1 MCRMVVTSCLH
12 RTSSKAWP
20 YSILPCVTQFLQQRT
35 DAAGPVTRAT
45 TDSIPNNSC
54 SGSQAS
60 ATQQCRRC
68 QHRRLSRCH
77 KIAALASR
85 ARYVWTWKH
94 AAQLTMGQ
102 RQQQQQGPPVGV
114 AKPLLHAF
122 WCVLRMIVPT
132 AGSPACA
139 ALRQSPTVWDRIV
152 SAMLAGVRYCEA
164 PVRAHSAP
172 LRSHDGTQPTNVA
185 SQPQPRVQGR
195 GDCIASAL
203 RAEAIGSQLATSHTT
218 STCIGHCAALVAQCI
233 RQLGVAGQKGHRQA
247 RRMAAHC
254 DV

>member
-1 MCRMVVTSCLH
+1 M
-12 RTSSKAWP
+12 TSSKAWP

-35 DAAGPVTRAT
+35 DAAGPVTRAI

-60 ATQQCRRC
+60 ATQPCRRC
-68 QHRRLSRCH
+68 HHRRLSRCH

-139 ALRQSPTVWDRIV
+139 ALRQSPTVWDRVV
-152 SAMLAGVRYCEA
+152 SAMLAGVRYCAA

-172 LRSHDGTQPTNVA
+172 LRSHAGTQPTNVA

-203 RAEAIGSQLATSHTT
+203 RAEAIGGPT
-218 STCIGHCAALVAQCI
+218 GHQPHHFNLHWPLCGVGSSVHSSAGRCWPKGPSASAKDGSAL
-233 RQLGVAGQKGHRQA
+233 
-247 RRMAAHC
+247 
-254 DV
+254 